1 MVYGLEADAEGLGD
15 TDTDALGELDGVRVG
30 LEVGVG
36 LTDGDEL
43 GEVVADGVVDGVADG
58 VLEGERDGLAG
69 AELPWAG
76 PTRFGGWTAW

>member
-1 MVYGLEADAEGLGD
+1 
-15 TDTDALGELDGVRVG
+15 
-30 LEVGVG
+30 
-36 LTDGDEL
+36 
-43 GEVVADGVVDGVADG
+43 VVDGVVDGVADG